1 MKLFMNLSLLYDIS
15 ICEILIFDRKNEY
28 ENYFKAQEDE
38 NITKKTFFYSIL
50 QNVGVLNL
58 ENT

>member
-38 NITKKTFFYSIL
+38 NITKKTFFL
-50 QNVGVLNL
+50 
-58 ENT
+58 